1 MNKIEIV
8 IIAVVFLIVIASI
21 VVGIFFIVKHKKS
34 ENSNSNGE
42 SEKLIGNGIYADEDM
57 TVFNFTKDIFP
68 IISCAIFDNPII
80 AKYNEIYKSF
90 VSKTE
95 KEYSFETVDILN
107 KLTYCHVIFNKF
119 IEQLDKKATT
129 TKLRRLKELYFK
141 TVSKDISFE
150 HCKEYIEI
158 LKSIESKT
166 YEKIDIVNRINNLIE
181 HKTNIF
187 VDENSVKKWCNT
199 YLKNKSNAS
208 WNRLMTAFKK
218 TNLHKI
224 IENSKNLVSTEGID
238 STEFCEIIGM
248 SRDEYIELAKELFGD
263 SIKLVGE
270 GELYQATFDMSFK
283 VSAIRKKSSLFSNN
297 DDIRKWIDI
306 NKDVYKEFATKV
318 GENAD
323 EYADVVPNAVISVYT
338 QILIL
343 LAATKDIANASVKT
357 DFTKLFRFLEAT
369 RLNMVFINILANVL
383 EESTFNKQL
392 SCSFATSDY

>member
-1 MNKIEIV
+1 MNNIEIV
-8 IIAVVFLIVIASI
+8 IIAVVFLIIIASI
-21 VVGIFFIVKHKKS
+21 VIGILFIVKHKKS
-34 ENSNSNGE
+34 ENSNPNNK
-42 SEKLIGNGIYADEDM
+42 SEKLVGNGIYADEDM
-57 TVFNFTKDIFP
+57 TIFKFTKDIFP
-68 IISCAIFDNPII
+68 IISCSIFDNPII
-80 AKYNEIYKSF
+80 AKYDEIYKSF
-90 VSKTE
+90 VNKTE

-119 IEQLDKKATT
+119 IKQLDKKATT

-141 TVSKDISFE
+141 TVSKEISFE
-150 HCKEYIEI
+150 DCKEYIEI
-158 LKSIESKT
+158 SKSIASKEYKES
-166 YEKIDIVNRINNLIE
+166 DIINRINGLLE

-187 VDENSVKKWCNT
+187 TNEDDIKKYCNT
-199 YLKNKSNAS
+199 YLKTKSNAT
-208 WNRLMTAFKK
+208 WKKLMTAFKK
-218 TNLHKI
+218 TNFHKI
-224 IENSKNLVSTEGID
+224 VENSKNLISTEGIN

-263 SIKLVGE
+263 SIRLVDE
-270 GELYQATFDMSFK
+270 GELYQVTFEMEFK

-323 EYADVVPNAVISVYT
+323 EYADVVPNAVISAYT
-338 QILIL
+338 QMLIL
-343 LAATKDIANASVKT
+343 LAASKDIANASVKT

-392 SCSFATSDY
+392 SCSFLTSDY